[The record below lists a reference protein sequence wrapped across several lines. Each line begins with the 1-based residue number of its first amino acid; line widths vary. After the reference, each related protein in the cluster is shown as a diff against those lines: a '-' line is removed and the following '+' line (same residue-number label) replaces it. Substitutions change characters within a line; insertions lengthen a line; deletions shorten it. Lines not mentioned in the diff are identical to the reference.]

1 MSANIIT
8 KNEENCNIEIE
19 IIKDTGE
26 ILVDLSATGRE
37 RPWSPKKKENVE
49 LVELLEIIRQEDEYF
64 ISDNQLQSVKDC
76 GTYLKFGITPQYE
89 RKLAGANFCRY
100 RICPMCAWRRSLK
113 MFAQVS
119 AITDAILRDKPN
131 IRFLFLTLTVKNFKG
146 ENLRETIKKMNEGFR
161 RIVKN
166 TGHYK
171 ASKKLRK
178 NLLGYLKA
186 IEVTYNEKRDD
197 YHPHFHIILEV
208 DPEYFSFGNY
218 LTQKEFKIMW
228 RELMQMDYDPQV
240 DIRIIKNS
248 TAKAVAEV
256 AKYPI
261 KIKSIL
267 SVKNKIQAAHAVKN
281 LKNGIS
287 NLRFVEFGGDF
298 KTYKKLL
305 ELDDIE
311 DGDLTHIET
320 DRQNLNYIA
329 YQIFRYDFKSG
340 FYVC

>member
-1 MSANIIT
+1 MDIIT
-8 KNEENCNIEIE
+8 KKEENCNVEIE

-26 ILVDLSATGRE
+26 ILVDLSSTGRE
-37 RPWSPKKKENVE
+37 RPWSPKKKENLE
-49 LVELLEIIRQEDEYF
+49 LFELLEIIQQEDKYF
-64 ISDNQLQSVKDC
+64 ISDNQLRSVKDC
-76 GTYLKFGITPQYE
+76 GTFLKFGITPDYV

-100 RICPMCAWRRSLK
+100 RMCPMCAWRRSLK

-119 AITDAILRDKPN
+119 AITDKILEDNSKV
-131 IRFLFLTLTVKNFKG
+131 RFLFLTLTIRNCNG
-146 ENLRETIKKMNEGFR
+146 SELRETIKRMNEGFKK
-161 RIVKN
+161 IVQDKKA
-166 TGHYK
+166 YK
-171 ASKKLRK
+171 ASKKLRE
-178 NLLGYLKA
+178 NLEGYLKA

-197 YHPHFHIILEV
+197 FHPHIHAILEV
-208 DPEYFSFGNY
+208 DPEYFSCGNY
-218 LTQKEFKIMW
+218 LTQKEFQKMW
-228 RELMQMDYDPQV
+228 KELMKMDYDPQV

-267 SVKNKIQAAHAVKN
+267 SVKNKIQAANAVKE

-287 NLRFVEFGGDF
+287 NLRFIEFGGDF
-298 KTYKKLL
+298 KIYKKLL

-311 DGDLTHIET
+311 NGDLTHIET
-320 DRQNLNYIA
+320 EKKKINYIA
-329 YQIFRYDFKSG
+329 YQIFQYNFKSG